1 MIIDA
6 RDQNCPEPV
15 MMAEEALS
23 KITKG
28 IVEVIV
34 DNEASAENLVWFTRN
49 NAFYSKMTRDGKDWR
64 VKIVKGYL
72 CAPANAVEKGTRKRK

>member
-6 RDQNCPEPV
+6 RGEDCPKPV

-23 KITKG
+23 KTTEG

-34 DNEASAENLVWFTRN
+34 DNEASLHESNV
-49 NAFYSKMTRDGKDWR
+49 
-64 VKIVKGYL
+64 
-72 CAPANAVEKGTRKRK
+72 CAQRIPEL